1 MRKLNLNTA
10 SMTLSAKLSNKYAE
24 METKDL
30 LHLLSTARMEHDEAV
45 IFATEFEKR
54 FPSPIGAIRLQ

>member
-10 SMTLSAKLSNKYAE
+10 SMTLSAKLSNKYAK
-24 METKDL
+24 MDKNDL
-30 LHLLSTARMEHDEAV
+30 INLLYTARMEHDEAV

-54 FPSPIGAIRLQ
+54 FPSPVGTIRLQ